1 MIHKLL
7 FFFCLFSLAVFLIRP
22 FLLFFL
28 FRIVQALQDITD
40 MIFIQLQEHAFYN
53 RNRTFLSSNPNCSC
67 IRRQH

>member
-40 MIFIQLQEHAFYN
+40 MIFIQLQ
-53 RNRTFLSSNPNCSC
+53 
-67 IRRQH
+67 